1 MAVVRKN
8 LVLMFGAADDSKLE
22 ITVLKPMES
31 LQGSEIRAAMETI
44 ITTGAL
50 GVTSQ
55 ATKIIGA
62 EYDIREIEPVVLGQ
76 ERSKRQWIQRE
87 TTKGKNLVVS
97 IKKQGRGVQVED
109 ILQQISNLGFPIILS
124 MYLLMRIEGKMEE
137 LTKSIQRLSI
147 VLDKDE
153 KTQCETRV

>member
-31 LQGSEIRAAMETI
+31 LQGSEIKDAMETI

-50 GVTSQ
+50 GVSSQ

-62 EYDIREIEPVVLGQ
+62 EYDIREIEPVVLG
-76 ERSKRQWIQRE
+76 
-87 TTKGKNLVVS
+87 
-97 IKKQGRGVQVED
+97 
-109 ILQQISNLGFPIILS
+109 
-124 MYLLMRIEGKMEE
+124 
-137 LTKSIQRLSI
+137 
-147 VLDKDE
+147 
-153 KTQCETRV
+153 

>member
-62 EYDIREIEPVVLGQ
+62 EYDIREIEPVVLG
-76 ERSKRQWIQRE
+76 
-87 TTKGKNLVVS
+87 
-97 IKKQGRGVQVED
+97 
-109 ILQQISNLGFPIILS
+109 
-124 MYLLMRIEGKMEE
+124 
-137 LTKSIQRLSI
+137 
-147 VLDKDE
+147 
-153 KTQCETRV
+153 